1 MLPKLFQDLLKE
13 WHLQLERP
21 LPWVNEKDPYKIW
34 ISEIILQQTRVVQ
47 GLPYYTRFLD
57 HFPNIITLANATE
70 AEVIKCWEGLGY
82 YSRARNIHWSAK
94 YIVKEH
100 NGVFPSQYDEIIKL
114 KGVGPYAAAAIAS
127 FAFSLPYAVLD
138 GNVHRVISR
147 IFSVSA
153 DITTS
158 KGRKKIQDIANKL
171 LDKENPAGFNQAIMD
186 FGATVCL
193 PASPLCDQCV
203 FADHCTSYL
212 TDTQR
217 DFPFKKV
224 KKPLR
229 NRYFHLFLIQTGK
242 HIFLSHRKEKDIW
255 RGLYTLPF
263 IETRDEQWKF
273 PTEGIQMGG
282 ISIEENQIQILN
294 YKDQQLL
301 THQRIHLYYYK
312 VTLATGGEKISDDSI
327 EMVPLTNIKEFAF
340 PKFLLRFIADNKS
353 LFEYN

>member
-1 MLPKLFQDLLKE
+1 L
-13 WHLQLERP
+13 
-21 LPWVNEKDPYKIW
+21 
-34 ISEIILQQTRVVQ
+34 
-47 GLPYYTRFLD
+47 
-57 HFPNIITLANATE
+57 
-70 AEVIKCWEGLGY
+70 
-82 YSRARNIHWSAK
+82 HWSAK
-94 YIVKEH
+94 YIVNEL
-100 NGVFPSQYDEIIKL
+100 NGVFPEQYDEILKL

-158 KGRKKIQDIANKL
+158 NGRKTIQDIADKL
-171 LDKENPAGFNQAIMD
+171 LDRENPAGFNQAIMD

-229 NRYFHLFLIQTGK
+229 NRYFHLFLVQAGK
-242 HIFLSHRKEKDIW
+242 HIFLTHRKEKDIW

-273 PTEGIQMGG
+273 PLEGIQLGG

-301 THQRIHLYYYK
+301 THQRIHLYYHQ
-312 VTLATGGEKISDDSI
+312 VTLATVGEKLSGDNI
-327 EMVPLTNIKEFAF
+327 EIVPITNLKEFAF
-340 PKFLLRFIADNKS
+340 PKFLLRFIDENES
-353 LFEYN
+353 LFVYN

>member
-1 MLPKLFQDLLKE
+1 VLPKLFQDLLKE
-13 WHLQLERP
+13 WHLQLDRP

-57 HFPNIITLANATE
+57 TFPNVIALANAAE
-70 AEVIKCWEGLGY
+70 IEVIKCWEGLGY
-82 YSRARNIHWSAK
+82 YSRARNLHWSAK
-94 YIVKEH
+94 YIVSEL
-100 NGVFPSQYDEIIKL
+100 NGVFPEQYDGIIKL

-158 KGRKKIQDIANKL
+158 NGRKTIQNIADQL
-171 LDKENPAGFNQAIMD
+171 LDKENPAKFNQAIMD
-186 FGATVCL
+186 FGATICL

-229 NRYFHLFLIQTGK
+229 NRYFHLFIVKAGK
-242 HIFLSHRKEKDIW
+242 NIYLTHRKEKDIW

-263 IETRDEQWKF
+263 IETRDEKWKF
-273 PTEGIQMGG
+273 PLEGIQMGG
-282 ISIEENQIQILN
+282 LSIEKNQIQMLD

-301 THQRIHLYYYK
+301 THQRIYLYFHL
-312 VTLATGGEKISDDSI
+312 VTLATGEEKISGDNI
-327 EMVPLTNIKEFAF
+327 EMVPLAKIKEFAF
-340 PKFLLRFIADNKS
+340 PKFLLRLIAENKS
-353 LFEYN
+353 FFEYK

>member
-1 MLPKLFQDLLKE
+1 VVARLFQDLLKE
-13 WHLQLERP
+13 WHLQLDRP

-47 GLPYYTRFLD
+47 GLPYYVRFLD
-57 HFPNIITLANATE
+57 TFPNVTALANAPETE
-70 AEVIKCWEGLGY
+70 VLKCWEGLGY
-82 YSRARNIHWSAK
+82 YSRARNLHWSAK
-94 YIVKEH
+94 YIVNEL
-100 NGVFPSQYDEIIKL
+100 NGVFPEQYDEILKL

-147 IFSVSA
+147 IFSVTA

-158 KGRKKIQDIANKL
+158 KGRKIIQDIADKL
-171 LDKENPAGFNQAIMD
+171 LDRENPAGFNQAIMD

-229 NRYFHLFLIQTGK
+229 NRYFHLFLVQAGK
-242 HIFLSHRKEKDIW
+242 HIFLTHRKEKDIW

-273 PTEGIQMGG
+273 PLEGIQLGG

-301 THQRIHLYYYK
+301 THQRIHLYYHQ
-312 VTLATGGEKISDDSI
+312 VTLATVGEKLSGDNI
-327 EMVPLTNIKEFAF
+327 EIVPITNLKEFAF
-340 PKFLLRFIADNKS
+340 PKFLLRFIDENES
-353 LFEYN
+353 LFVYN

>member
-57 HFPNIITLANATE
+57 HFPNVIALANATE
-70 AEVIKCWEGLGY
+70 TEVIKCWEGLGY

-100 NGVFPSQYDEIIKL
+100 HGIFPTQYDEIIKL

-147 IFSVSA
+147 IFSVTA

-158 KGRKKIQDIANKL
+158 KGRKIIQDIADNL
-171 LDKENPAGFNQAIMD
+171 LDRENPAGFNQAIMD

-193 PASPLCDQCV
+193 PASPLCAQCV

-229 NRYFHLFLIQTGK
+229 NRYFHLFLVQAGK
-242 HIFLSHRKEKDIW
+242 HIFLTHRKEKDIW

-263 IETRDEQWKF
+263 IETMDEEWKF
-273 PTEGIQMGG
+273 PLEGIQLGG
-282 ISIEENQIQILN
+282 ISMEENQIQTLH
-294 YKDQQLL
+294 YTDQQLL
-301 THQRIHLYYYK
+301 HTK
-312 VTLATGGEKISDDSI
+312 ESI
-327 EMVPLTNIKEFAF
+327 YITIK
-340 PKFLLRFIADNKS
+340 
-353 LFEYN
+353 YT

>member
-1 MLPKLFQDLLKE
+1 MLPKLFQNLLKE

-57 HFPNIITLANATE
+57 HFPNVIALANATE

-100 NGVFPSQYDEIIKL
+100 NGVFPTQYDEIIKL

-147 IFSVSA
+147 IFSVTS
-153 DITTS
+153 DIATS
-158 KGRKKIQDIANKL
+158 KGRKTIQDIADKL
-171 LDKENPAGFNQAIMD
+171 LDRENPAGFNQAIMD

-193 PASPLCDQCV
+193 PASPLCGQCV

-229 NRYFHLFLIQTGK
+229 NRYFHLFLAQAGK
-242 HIFLSHRKEKDIW
+242 HIFLTHRKEKDIW

-263 IETRDEQWKF
+263 IETRDEEWKF
-273 PTEGIQMGG
+273 PLEGIQLGG
-282 ISIEENQIQILN
+282 ISIGENQIQTLN
-294 YKDQQLL
+294 YTDQQLL
-301 THQRIHLYYYK
+301 THKRIHLYYNK
-312 VTLATGGEKISDDSI
+312 ISLAKGGEKI
-327 EMVPLTNIKEFAF
+327 L
-340 PKFLLRFIADNKS
+340 
-353 LFEYN
+353 

>member
-1 MLPKLFQDLLKE
+1 VLPKLFQELLKE
-13 WHLQLERP
+13 WHLQLKRP
-21 LPWVNEKDPYKIW
+21 LPWVNEKNPYKIW
-34 ISEIILQQTRVVQ
+34 ISEIILQQTRVLQ
-47 GLPYYTRFLD
+47 GLPYYTRFLET
-57 HFPNIITLANATE
+57 FPDVFVLAEASE
-70 AEVIKCWEGLGY
+70 AEVLKCWEGLGY
-82 YSRARNIHWSAK
+82 YSRARNLHWSAK
-94 YIVKEH
+94 YIVNEL
-100 NGVFPSQYDEIIKL
+100 NGVFPERYEEIIKL

-127 FAFSLPYAVLD
+127 FAFSLPCAVLD

-147 IFSVSA
+147 IFSVTA

-158 KGRKKIQDIANKL
+158 KGRKIIQDIADKL

-212 TDTQR
+212 SDTQR

-229 NRYFHLFLIQTGK
+229 NRYFHLFLVKAGK
-242 HIFLSHRKEKDIW
+242 YIFLSHRKEKDIW

-263 IETRDEQWKF
+263 IETRDERWEF
-273 PTEGIQMGG
+273 PLEGIQIGG

-294 YKDQQLL
+294 YTDQQIL
-301 THQRIHLYYYK
+301 THQRIHLFFHQ
-312 VTLATGGEKISDDSI
+312 VTLAGMEEKLAGDNL
-327 EMVPLTNIKEFAF
+327 EMIPLTNINDFAF
-340 PKFLLRFIADNKS
+340 PKFLRQFIVNNTA
-353 LFEYN
+353 LFEYK

>member
-57 HFPNIITLANATE
+57 NFPNVIGLANATE

-94 YIVKEH
+94 YIVKELH
-100 NGVFPSQYDEIIKL
+100 GVFPTQYDEIIKL

-127 FAFSLPYAVLD
+127 FAFSLPFAVLD

-147 IFSVSA
+147 IFSVTA

-158 KGRKKIQDIANKL
+158 KGRKIIQDIADNL
-171 LDKENPAGFNQAIMD
+171 LDRENPAGFNQAIMD

-193 PASPLCDQCV
+193 PASPLCVQCV

-229 NRYFHLFLIQTGK
+229 NRYFHLFLVQAEK
-242 HIFLSHRKEKDIW
+242 HIFLTHRKEKDIW

-263 IETRDEQWKF
+263 IETRNEEWKF
-273 PTEGIQMGG
+273 PLEGIQLGG
-282 ISIEENQIQILN
+282 ISIEENQIQTLHHT
-294 YKDQQLL
+294 DQQLL
-301 THQRIHLYYYK
+301 THQRPPCH
-312 VTLATGGEKISDDSI
+312 
-327 EMVPLTNIKEFAF
+327 
-340 PKFLLRFIADNKS
+340 KS
-353 LFEYN
+353 M

>member
-1 MLPKLFQDLLKE
+1 VVARLFQDLLKE
-13 WHLQLERP
+13 WHLQLDRP

-47 GLPYYTRFLD
+47 GLPYYVRFLYT
-57 HFPNIITLANATE
+57 FPNVTALANAPETE
-70 AEVIKCWEGLGY
+70 VLKCWEGLGY
-82 YSRARNIHWSAK
+82 YSRARNLHWSAK
-94 YIVKEH
+94 YIVNEL
-100 NGVFPSQYDEIIKL
+100 NGVFPEQYDEILKL

-147 IFSVSA
+147 IFSVTA

-158 KGRKKIQDIANKL
+158 KGRKIIQDIADKL
-171 LDKENPAGFNQAIMD
+171 LDRENPAGFNQAIMD

-229 NRYFHLFLIQTGK
+229 NRYFHLFLVQAGK
-242 HIFLSHRKEKDIW
+242 HIFLTHRKEKDIW

-273 PTEGIQMGG
+273 PLEGIQLGG
-282 ISIEENQIQILN
+282 LSIEENQIQILN

-312 VTLATGGEKISDDSI
+312 VTLATMGEKISGDNI
-327 EMVPLTNIKEFAF
+327 EIVPITNLKEFAF
-340 PKFLLRFIADNKS
+340 PKFLLRFIDENES
-353 LFEYN
+353 LFVYN

>member
-57 HFPNIITLANATE
+57 HFPNVIALANATE

-94 YIVKEH
+94 YIVKELH
-100 NGVFPSQYDEIIKL
+100 GVFPTQYDEIIKL

-147 IFSVSA
+147 IFSVTA

-158 KGRKKIQDIANKL
+158 KGRKIIQDIADKL
-171 LDKENPAGFNQAIMD
+171 LDRENPAGFNQAIMD

-193 PASPLCDQCV
+193 PSSPLCGQCV

-229 NRYFHLFLIQTGK
+229 NRYFHLFLVQAGK
-242 HIFLSHRKEKDIW
+242 HIFLTHRKEKDIW

-263 IETRDEQWKF
+263 IETRDEEWKF
-273 PTEGIQMGG
+273 PLEGIQLGG
-282 ISIEENQIQILN
+282 ISMEENQIQTLN
-294 YKDQQLL
+294 YTDQQLL
-301 THQRIHLYYYK
+301 THQRIYLYYYK
-312 VTLATGGEKISDDSI
+312 VTLATEGEKIADDSI

>member
-1 MLPKLFQDLLKE
+1 
-13 WHLQLERP
+13 
-21 LPWVNEKDPYKIW
+21 
-34 ISEIILQQTRVVQ
+34 
-47 GLPYYTRFLD
+47 
-57 HFPNIITLANATE
+57 
-70 AEVIKCWEGLGY
+70 
-82 YSRARNIHWSAK
+82 
-94 YIVKEH
+94 
-100 NGVFPSQYDEIIKL
+100 
-114 KGVGPYAAAAIAS
+114 
-127 FAFSLPYAVLD
+127 VLD

-147 IFSVSA
+147 IFSVTA

-158 KGRKKIQDIANKL
+158 KGRKIIQDIADKL
-171 LDKENPAGFNQAIMD
+171 LDRENPAGFNQAIMD

-229 NRYFHLFLIQTGK
+229 NRYFHLFLVQAGK
-242 HIFLSHRKEKDIW
+242 HIFLTHRKEKDIW

-263 IETRDEQWKF
+263 IETRDEKWEF
-273 PTEGIQMGG
+273 PLEGIQLGG
-282 ISIEENQIQILN
+282 LSIEENQIQILN

-312 VTLATGGEKISDDSI
+312 VTLATMGEKISGDNI
-327 EMVPLTNIKEFAF
+327 EIVPITNLKEFAF
-340 PKFLLRFIADNKS
+340 PKFLLRFIAENES
-353 LFEYN
+353 FFVYN

>member
-1 MLPKLFQDLLKE
+1 MIPKLFQDLLKE

-57 HFPNIITLANATE
+57 NFPNVIVLADATE

-100 NGVFPSQYDEIIKL
+100 HGIFPTQYDEIIKL

-147 IFSVSA
+147 IFSITS

-158 KGRKKIQDIANKL
+158 KGRKIIQDIADKL

-193 PASPLCDQCV
+193 PASPLCGQCV

-229 NRYFHLFLIQTGK
+229 NRYFHLFLVQAGK
-242 HIFLSHRKEKDIW
+242 HIFLTHRKEKDIW

-263 IETRDEQWKF
+263 IETRDEEWKF
-273 PTEGIQMGG
+273 PLEGIQLGG

-312 VTLATGGEKISDDSI
+312 VTLAAGGEKILDDNI